1 MPRRLLL
8 VLWISLA
15 WVTPAAI
22 AGALGWKGVWGSG
35 SAFVDLIL
43 PLPITGGMLHVI
55 TLGAV
60 TVVLATQP
68 WSWRIGGYAR
78 TLLLAGAMAG
88 LALLLDVG
96 ELVLAIT
103 GDTRL
108 ILHWQDNPL
117 GLCLLGDCVLA
128 QFFLGAFG
136 GRSPSSA
143 GEWAA
148 ALVLGIAAPLGLAVT
163 VAKPEPRPTIAFFQT
178 GSRPGP
184 GRGDREHFVHAR
196 MKVGSAS
203 FRSTAAAFADKLDP
217 RYDAT
222 DEDVAIYFYDSADAA
237 HSQRPETVRA
247 TLCLYED
254 GKPPAWHAGA
264 GDCFKGHDT
273 FSERLYAAYYGVPP
287 GTPSQARHY
296 LAGVRACEG
305 HRPIA
310 LPEERKDENLSSRT
324 CSGLAKLREEVLAQN
339 PGNAA
344 VARALGA
351 AR

>member
-1 MPRRLLL
+1 MSRRLLL
-8 VLWISLA
+8 ALWLGFA
-15 WVTPAAI
+15 WVAPAAI
-22 AGALGWKGVWGSG
+22 AGALGWKGVWGGG

-55 TLGAV
+55 TLAAV
-60 TVVLATQP
+60 TAVLATQP
-68 WSWRIGGYAR
+68 WPWRIGGYAR
-78 TLLLAGAMAG
+78 TLLLAGAMAA
-88 LALLLDVG
+88 LAMLLDAG
-96 ELVLAIT
+96 GLLLAIT
-103 GDTRL
+103 GDTSL

-117 GLCLLGDCVLA
+117 GLCLLSDCVLA

-136 GRSPSSA
+136 GRSPSNA

-148 ALVLGIAAPLGLAVT
+148 ALVLGIAAPLGVAVT
-163 VAKPEPRPTIAFFQT
+163 VAKPEPRPTMAFFQT
-178 GSRPGP
+178 GSRTGP

-196 MKVGSAS
+196 LRIGSSS
-203 FRSTAAAFADKLDP
+203 FRSAAAAFADKLDP
-217 RYDAT
+217 RFDAS

-237 HSQRPETVRA
+237 NSQRLETVRA

-254 GKPPAWHAGA
+254 GKPATWHAGA
-264 GDCFKGHDT
+264 SDCFKGHDT
-273 FSERLYAAYYGVPP
+273 FSERLYAAYNGLPP

-310 LPEERKDENLSSRT
+310 LPQGRKDENLSSRT
-324 CSGLAKLREEVLAQN
+324 CGGLAKLREEVLAQN
-339 PGNAA
+339 PGNPV